1 MKRGI
6 GYLALSLFFSGAA
19 HAASESDSGVGEVD
33 HGNQEVIRS
42 LRAHEQGEDQGRA
55 NYKQALEERT
65 SDVQARESVATQDDA
80 VETRQAHSEAAELNS
95 TLTPGDQR
103 PVESLEIR
111 SVESHDIRSAE

>member
-19 HAASESDSGVGEVD
+19 HATSESDSGVAEVD

-42 LRAHEQGEDQGRA
+42 LKTHELDANEQRTDFKKALDDQTA
-55 NYKQALEERT
+55 DAQ
-65 SDVQARESVATQDDA
+65 VREPAGTQDDA

-95 TLTPGDQR
+95 TLTPGEQ
-103 PVESLEIR
+103 R
-111 SVESHDIRSAE
+111 SVESLDIRSEE